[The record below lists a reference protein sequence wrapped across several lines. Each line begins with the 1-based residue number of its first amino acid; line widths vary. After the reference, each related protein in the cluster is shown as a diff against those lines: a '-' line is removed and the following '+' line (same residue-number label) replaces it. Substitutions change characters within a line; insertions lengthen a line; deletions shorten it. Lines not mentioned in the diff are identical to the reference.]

1 MAMRSDTDVE
11 AGTRDDQ
18 LRDIPR
24 WARRYA
30 ENRTLYTLIHLGIFL
45 AGAGVFCGLGRLGVY
60 AYESENQP
68 LTWISLA
75 AVWVFL
81 GALLW
86 YTFWGARRLVPGLT
100 KWLYRGE
107 GGVSVDGAETGVPPR
122 VPALSVL
129 VLLLLVGCHLLL
141 TQRGLLPLRYAQ
153 PISVVYAV
161 PFMLYL
167 GLKLRAQPRSPFMC
181 LWPVLYGLHGVLILA
196 GVPISFGAER
206 ATLDIFWTVPAYG
219 FIAALAGHLYS
230 RLALRR
236 LRTLAADTADE
247 AQADRA

>member
-1 MAMRSDTDVE
+1 MRSDTDVE
-11 AGTRDDQ
+11 AGARDDQ

-24 WARRYA
+24 WTRRYA
-30 ENRTLYTLIHLGIFL
+30 KNRTLYLLVSLGIFL
-45 AGAGVFCGLGRLGVY
+45 AGAGLSYAVIRLNVY
-60 AYESENQP
+60 AYRSENLP
-68 LTWISLA
+68 LTWITLV

-86 YTFWGARRLVPGLT
+86 FTFWGARRFVPGLT

-107 GGVSVDGAETGVPPR
+107 GRVSVDGAETGVSPR
-122 VPALSVL
+122 VPALSGL
-129 VLLLLVGCHLLL
+129 VMLLLLVGQLLL

-153 PISVVYAV
+153 PISAVYAV
-161 PFMLYL
+161 PCMLYV
-167 GLKLRAQPRSPFMC
+167 GRKLRAQPRSPFMF
-181 LWPVLYGLHGVLILA
+181 LWPVLYGLHGLLILA
-196 GVPISFGAER
+196 GVPISFGGER
-206 ATLDIFWTVPAYG
+206 AIFDIFWMVPAYG
-219 FIAALAGHLYS
+219 FIAALAGHIYS

>member
-1 MAMRSDTDVE
+1 MRSDTGVE

-24 WARRYA
+24 WTRRYA
-30 ENRTLYTLIHLGIFL
+30 ENRTLYTLVSLGIFL
-45 AGAGVFCGLGRLGVY
+45 AGAGVFYGLGRLSVY
-60 AYESENQP
+60 AFRSENQP

-75 AVWVFL
+75 ALWVFL

-107 GGVSVDGAETGVPPR
+107 GRVSVDGAETGVSPR
-122 VPALSVL
+122 VPALSGL
-129 VLLLLVGCHLLL
+129 VMLLLLVCQLLL

-153 PISVVYAV
+153 PISAAYAV
-161 PFMLYL
+161 PFMLYM
-167 GLKLRAQPRSPFMC
+167 GLKLRAQPRSPFML
-181 LWPVLYGLHGVLILA
+181 LWPALYGLHGVLILA

-206 ATLDIFWTVPAYG
+206 ATLDIFWMVPAYG
-219 FIAALAGHLYS
+219 FIAALAGHIYS
-230 RLALRR
+230 RVALRR
-236 LRTLAADTADE
+236 LRTIAADTADE